1 MVALLLALQISA
13 APQTTNLPQ
22 TLTPATATIR
32 GHVFAADTGRP
43 LRKAQVRLI
52 QIDAASQTGPV
63 VAGREN
69 RLATT
74 DADGKYEFADLPAG
88 RFNLTASK
96 ASYVVASWGQT
107 QPNTPPKPIDLANGQ
122 TIERV
127 DFSLPSGGVV
137 TGRIVD
143 EYGEPLAGVQIG
155 AVRSQVVNGQRRTV
169 PGGRMVPTNDLG
181 EFRLFGIAPGQ
192 YYIQAT
198 WRRMGPGDPS
208 SPDQTGYPQTFFPG
222 TTDVAT
228 AQRFTIAAGQT
239 ITDLAMAL
247 APVKTARIEGTVVD
261 SNGRP
266 AANAMLT
273 LAQVSNNGGMMFM
286 NSAPVN
292 GDGSFRFGSV
302 TPGDYVLRA
311 QPRDDRHEFAT
322 LKLTVGSEDLK
333 DLRLMTVPPSTLT
346 GRIVVDPGEAASL
359 PTALMVTAVPVE
371 PTPMMGGIQPARVAD
386 DLSFELSSAAGRMR
400 IAANLPPSWGIR
412 SVRVNGLDVT
422 DDGIDVKANDRI
434 SGVEVE
440 LTTKLGSLS
449 GLVTTSSGDPA
460 TDYTLVL
467 FAADSKR
474 WTPGSR
480 YFRVARPDQQGR
492 FRISS
497 LPAGEYQAIALDKLE
512 QGQNTD
518 PEFLEKV
525 RPRSLGFTLMDG
537 ETKTIDLKLNSGS

>member
-1 MVALLLALQISA
+1 MVALMLALQLSA
-13 APQTTNLPQ
+13 TPQ

-32 GHVFAADTGRP
+32 GHVFAADTGQP
-43 LRKAQVRLI
+43 LRKAQVRLM
-52 QIDAASQTGPV
+52 QIDAAPQTGPV

-74 DADGKYEFADLPAG
+74 DADGKYEFVDLPAG

-96 ASYVVASWGQT
+96 TSYVPASWGQA
-107 QPNTPPKPIDLANGQ
+107 QPNTPPKPIDVAAGQ

-137 TGRIVD
+137 TGRILD
-143 EYGEPLAGVQIG
+143 EYGEPLAGVQIA
-155 AVRSQVVNGQRRTV
+155 AVRSQVVGGQRRAIPT
-169 PGGRMVPTNDLG
+169 GRMASTNDLG

-198 WRRMGPGDPS
+198 WRRIGPGDPS
-208 SPDQTGYPQTFFPG
+208 SPDQTGYPPTFFPG
-222 TTDVAT
+222 TTDVTT

-239 ITDLAMAL
+239 ITDLAMGL
-247 APVKTARIEGTVVD
+247 SPIKTARIEGIVVD
-261 SNGRP
+261 SAGRP
-266 AANAMLT
+266 APSAMLM
-273 LAQVSNNGGMMFM
+273 LMQVTNGGGSTFATG
-286 NSAPVN
+286 APVRP
-292 GDGSFRFGSV
+292 DGAFTLQSV

-311 QPRDDRHEFAT
+311 QPRDDRRELAT
-322 LKLTVGSEDLK
+322 LKLTVGNEDIK
-333 DLRLMTVPPSTLT
+333 DLRLMTVPPSTLI

-359 PTALMVTAVPVE
+359 PAALMIAATAVD
-371 PTPMMGGIQPARVAD
+371 PTGNMFGIQPARIGD
-386 DLSFELSSAAGRMR
+386 DLSFEITAPIGRMR
-400 IAANLPPSWGIR
+400 IVMPTLPPSWAIR

-422 DDGIDVKANDRI
+422 DEGIDVKGDRI
-434 SGVEVE
+434 SDVEVE
-440 LTTKLGSLS
+440 LTTKLASLS
-449 GLVTTSSGDPA
+449 GLVTTTAGDPA
-460 TDYTLVL
+460 TDYTLIL

-474 WTPGSR
+474 WAPGSR
-480 YFRVARPDQQGR
+480 YLRVARPDQQGR

-497 LPAGEYQAIALDKLE
+497 LPAGEYQAIAIDRLE
-512 QGQNTD
+512 PGQNAD